1 MHHTHCLALSVLLA
15 LTACKAS
22 VLFNAGTTAAVGD
35 CAVKTEAPAPMVEGP
50 PPPDERHKASVRG
63 EYTVDWALRF
73 FGGYTLIHPG
83 TFRAHHGGH
92 FGVAVHASRRFGRR
106 GRGYIGGGPRLHYRG
121 GRHLEPGIHSI
132 QQFGPEGNLL
142 LGGGSD
148 KVVGLV
154 SLRLGL
160 GLTTNHS
167 RSFDGLY
174 SDTTAGFGGWLLGGV
189 TVLRKLTKRWSL
201 GGYAEA
207 GITGPT
213 AAPILEVGL
222 SGAWHFGEGR
232 RDSI

>member
-1 MHHTHCLALSVLLA
+1 MHQPHHLALSVLLA

-22 VLFNAGTTAAVGD
+22 VLFNAGTTEAVGD
-35 CAVKTEAPAPMVEGP
+35 CAVKTETPAPTVEGP
-50 PPPDERHKASVRG
+50 PTPDEHLKAGGRSEHTG
-63 EYTVDWALRF
+63 DWALRF

-83 TFRAHHGGH
+83 AFIPHHGGH
-92 FGVAVHASRRFGRR
+92 FGIAVHASRRFGKR

-121 GRHLEPGIHSI
+121 GRHLEPAILSTH
-132 QQFGPEGNLL
+132 QFGPEGNLL
-142 LGGGSD
+142 IGGGSD
-148 KVVGLV
+148 KVVGLF

-174 SDTTAGFGGWLLGGV
+174 SNTTAGLGGWLLGGV
-189 TVLRKLTKRWSL
+189 TVLRKIARRWSL

-213 AAPILEVGL
+213 TAPILEVGL
-222 SGAWHFGEGR
+222 NVAWHFGEGR
-232 RDSI
+232 HDGI